1 METKRTLIE
10 VTKLDIREG
19 KKTASDCPIAKAILR
34 VTGNPIGR
42 VWSNFYVPYL
52 QPLASWKD
60 VGRVWIPLPI
70 RAQRFIKRFDSG
82 KKVKPFNFYIHL
94 PVKYA

>member
-1 METKRTLIE
+1 MEIKRTLIE
-10 VTKLDIREG
+10 VTERDIHEG
-19 KKTASDCPIAKAILR
+19 NKTAKKCPIAKAILR
-34 VTGNPIGR
+34 VTGNLSGR
-42 VWSNFYVPYL
+42 VWSSLYASFPG
-52 QPLASWKD
+52 PLTNWKD
-60 VGRVWIPLPI
+60 VGYILIPLPI